1 MIVFTKIGQTQV
13 KFLCVPS
20 KTNFDFT
27 TTIALVKLNVRLEK
41 PCFWFSR
48 NLNVKKYGPQT
59 HTLQHTKTDFNTPKL
74 QALSTVTTHG
84 AQQRTRL
91 SKRYISISSQWA
103 YLKYDGFLL
112 TLARHLFG
120 DSSLASRASR
130 ASPAPALAV
139 RHSLTSAPLCEE
151 SGSHNKSL

>member
-59 HTLQHTKTDFNTPKL
+59 DTSTPKL

-84 AQQRTRL
+84 AQQRTSL